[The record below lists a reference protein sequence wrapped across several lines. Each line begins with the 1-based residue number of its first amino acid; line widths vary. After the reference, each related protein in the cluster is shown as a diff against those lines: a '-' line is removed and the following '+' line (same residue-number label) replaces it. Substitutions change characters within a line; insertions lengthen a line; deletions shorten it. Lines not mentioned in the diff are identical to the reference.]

1 MSNQNFIKS
10 SILKIV
16 RISFFIAIVIELAFL
31 LFKIGEP
38 IVWEKELENL
48 LIHFMFAFPLTI
60 VNGYF
65 FDFLG
70 RWYTWE
76 KQPQKRLWFGAI
88 GSIIVTMITLAI
100 VRVVL
105 VVGIY
110 GKPFDKFLKEE
121 TLSFY
126 IIGFIITLIASLFF
140 HAFYFYKEL
149 QKQKIAEQ
157 KIIAGTASAKFAAL
171 KNQLDP
177 HFLFNSLNVLT
188 SLIEE
193 NPRMAQKF
201 TTSLSKVYRYV
212 LEQKDKELVTIDEEL
227 KFART
232 YMTLVQ
238 LRFEDSIVFDIPE
251 KASNP
256 EAKVVPLSLQI
267 LLENTVKHNVVMPE
281 KPLHIKIYEDNGF
294 LIVENNLQ
302 PKEVIKPSSGVG
314 LGNVKQRYELL
325 TKREFAV
332 YKTEK
337 AFIAKLPILTKKIK
351 FTDMEISQN
360 IESIE
365 LAKSLKYE
373 RAKEQVKKMK
383 EFYANVTSYCI
394 VIPFLIF
401 INYKTTGFNI
411 PWVIFPIVGWGIG
424 VLFHYMEAFDHHP
437 IFGKGWEKKKIEK
450 YMQESKRDRY
460 DRF

>member
-1 MSNQNFIKS
+1 MKDGGVLQIAK
-10 SILKIV
+10 
-16 RISFFIAIVIELAFL
+16 ISFIIALIIEVIDV
-31 LFKIGEP
+31 LFNLNTPMTWKG
-38 IVWEKELENL
+38 ELEDT
-48 LIHFMFAFPLTI
+48 LIHFMFAFPLGL
-60 VNGYF
+60 VNSYF
-65 FDFLG
+65 FQFLG

-76 KQPQKRLWFGAI
+76 KHPQKRLWLGAI
-88 GSIIVTMITLAI
+88 GSIALTMITLAFI
-100 VRVVL
+100 RLTL

-110 GKPFDKFLKEE
+110 GKPLDKFLQEE
-121 TLSFY
+121 KLKY
-126 IIGFIITLIASLFF
+126 YMVGFIITMAISLFF

-149 QKQKIAEQ
+149 QKQKINEQ
-157 KIIAGTASAKFAAL
+157 KVIAGTASAKFAAL

-212 LEQKDKELVTIDEEL
+212 LEQKDKELVTVDEEL

-232 YMTLVQ
+232 YMTLVK
-238 LRFEDSIVFDIPE
+238 LRFEDSIIFDIPE

-267 LLENTVKHNVVMPE
+267 LLENTVKHNIVMPE
-281 KPLHIKIYEDNGF
+281 KPLHIKIYENNGF

-332 YKTEK
+332 YKTEQ

-351 FTDMEISQN
+351 FSDMEITQN

-383 EFYANVTSYCI
+383 EFYGNLIAYCI
-394 VIPFLIF
+394 VIPFLAF
-401 INYKTTGFNI
+401 INYYTTGFRF
-411 PWVIFPIVGWGIG
+411 PWVIFPIAGWGIG
-424 VLFHYMEAFDHHP
+424 LIFHYAEAFDRHP
-437 IFGKGWEKKKIEK
+437 FFGKDWEKKKIK
-450 YMQESKRDRY
+450 QYMNESKDI
-460 DRF
+460 FNE